1 MFLQQFWC
9 QVNNRFLGSKS
20 PFAKVST
27 QTCHEASAV
36 AGKKMI
42 YVFSTI
48 PTEKLAMIVIFE
60 LMSARYNSQQA
71 HAQLD
76 RGRSLYDA
84 MDPEVNP

>member
-1 MFLQQFWC
+1 
-9 QVNNRFLGSKS
+9 
-20 PFAKVST
+20 
-27 QTCHEASAV
+27 
-36 AGKKMI
+36 MI

-84 MDPEVNP
+84 MDPEVNPWYDKPAVEHAL